1 MNKIHIKSKR
11 FSAPT
16 ITAIAAS
23 FALSTAF
30 AANLP
35 KNCTDEIIALS
46 KGSGFSMSQFT
57 SDLPAAVV
65 KAKAQAKLPFGK
77 PKDSEKTSVG
87 ITFGCLKIFPESPS
101 EILSLL
107 KDLSAEMAKNMMGNN
122 AKGMAGNDEKSSSQ
136 NSFKKEAVENADII
150 YLRNGQKV
158 NATVTEIGIEEIK
171 YKIGSRVALYVVK
184 KSDISNISYS
194 DGEKEF
200 FCNGILYNFAT
211 HFCHADGQTYSCGN
225 KPYDPA
231 TQSCNSSNQILDIC
245 GNKPYNPATHF
256 CHDGQMYSC
265 GNKPYDPAT
274 QSCNNNN
281 QILNICGNKSY
292 NPATH
297 FCNNSNQVLNKC
309 GNKPY
314 DFQTHFCY
322 NNNIFIKCGKEQ
334 YNPATHYCDERF
346 SDIYRR

>member
-1 MNKIHIKSKR
+1 MRVKLTKITL
-11 FSAPT
+11 AA
-16 ITAIAAS
+16 AIAAS

-35 KNCTDEIIALS
+35 KNCTDEIVALS

-57 SDLPAAVV
+57 SDLPVAVI

-77 PKDSEKTSVG
+77 PKDSEKTSIG
-87 ITFGCLKIFPESPS
+87 MTFGCLKVFPESPG

-107 KDLSAEMAKNMMGNN
+107 KDVSVEMAKNMMGNN
-122 AKGMAGNDEKSSSQ
+122 AKDMAGNDEKSSGQ
-136 NSFKKEAVENADII
+136 NSFKKEAIENADVI

-158 NATVTEIGIEEIK
+158 NATVTEMGIEEVK
-171 YKIGSRVALYVVK
+171 YKVGSRAALYVVK

-231 TQSCNSSNQILDIC
+231 KQS
-245 GNKPYNPATHF
+245 
-256 CHDGQMYSC
+256 
-265 GNKPYDPAT
+265 
-274 QSCNNNN
+274 
-281 QILNICGNKSY
+281 
-292 NPATH
+292 
-297 FCNNSNQVLNKC
+297 CNNSNQVLNKC
-309 GNKPY
+309 GKEPY
-314 DFQTHFCY
+314 DYQTHFCY
-322 NNNIFIKCGKEQ
+322 NNNIFTKCGKEK
-334 YNPATHYCDERF
+334 YNPSTHYCDERF
-346 SDIYRR
+346 SDIYRK